1 MSQLSNDGPDLVVRI
16 SGKQGMGK
24 SCLMGDLA
32 GMLAFYDCEVRCFV
46 QRSDGSQYRVP
57 TPEAGHFEQPRR
69 VKLVE
74 MV

>member
-1 MSQLSNDGPDLVVRI
+1 
-16 SGKQGMGK
+16 MGK

-32 GMLAFYDCEVRCFV
+32 GMLELYGCEVRCFV
-46 QRSDGSQYRVP
+46 QRTDGSQHRVT
-57 TPEAGHFEQPRR
+57 TPEEGHFEQPRR

>member
-1 MSQLSNDGPDLVVRI
+1 VSQPTTDGPDLVVRI
-16 SGKQGMGK
+16 SGKPGMGK

-32 GMLAFYDCEVRCFV
+32 GMLAFYGCEVRCFH
-46 QRSDGSQYRVP
+46 QRTDGSQHRVP
-57 TPEAGHFEQPRR
+57 TPQEGHFEQPRR

>member
-1 MSQLSNDGPDLVVRI
+1 MSQPANDGPDLVVRI
-16 SGKQGMGK
+16 SGKPGMGK

-32 GMLAFYDCEVRCFV
+32 GMLELYGCEVRCFV
-46 QRSDGSQYRVP
+46 QRTDGSQHRVP
-57 TPEAGHFEQPRR
+57 TPEEGHFEQPRR